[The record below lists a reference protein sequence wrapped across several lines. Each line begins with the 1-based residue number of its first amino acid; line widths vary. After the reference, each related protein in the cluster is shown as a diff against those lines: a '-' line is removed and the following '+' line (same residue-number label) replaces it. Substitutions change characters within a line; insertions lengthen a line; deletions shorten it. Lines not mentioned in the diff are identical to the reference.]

1 MDWVW
6 FMQQFKADW
15 RKLANL
21 LTEFRL
27 ILCIVI
33 LVEILR
39 GIDGLSSHQIFVI
52 MIAFI
57 IGSITDCLDGYIARN
72 YNQITELGKYL
83 DPIADKFLSGLAII
97 ALSMTNPLIWYFTA
111 FITVREIYIGWLLNR
126 AEKRGQTVDVLFSG
140 KVKTVVLF
148 VTILV
153 LFIPF
158 NTIVWQNIKSTAMVV
173 SIIISLYS
181 GVEYWCKYSLLNQCE
196 EYSKESGRDS

>member
-181 GVEYWCKYSLLNQCE
+181 FLCRFPPSIIRLFW
-196 EYSKESGRDS
+196 RDFQ